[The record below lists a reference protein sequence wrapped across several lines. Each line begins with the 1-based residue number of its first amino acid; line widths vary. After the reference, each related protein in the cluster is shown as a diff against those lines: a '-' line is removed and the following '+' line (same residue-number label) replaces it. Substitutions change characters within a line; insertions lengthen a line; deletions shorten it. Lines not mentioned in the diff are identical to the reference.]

1 MQIYFFSGKIIL
13 YTTNICGSSLA
24 SPSFCRMY
32 FVWVYRGRVSYKQIC
47 EAGYNTYYLEA
58 DAKSTLERKS
68 SMMLDL
74 VFFLVIPSTFK
85 SKAFTS

>member
-47 EAGYNTYYLEA
+47 EAGYNTY
-58 DAKSTLERKS
+58 
-68 SMMLDL
+68 
-74 VFFLVIPSTFK
+74 
-85 SKAFTS
+85 

>member
-1 MQIYFFSGKIIL
+1 MQIYFFSGQIIL

-32 FVWVYRGRVSYKQIC
+32 F
-47 EAGYNTYYLEA
+47 EASEFIEDVCPINKSARPDIILEA

-68 SMMLDL
+68 STMLDL
-74 VFFLVIPSTFK
+74 VFFVIPSTFR

>member
-32 FVWVYRGRVSYKQIC
+32 FEASRVSLSRTC
-47 EAGYNTYYLEA
+47 VL
-58 DAKSTLERKS
+58 
-68 SMMLDL
+68 
-74 VFFLVIPSTFK
+74 
-85 SKAFTS
+85 